1 MDGWTEGRNDGW
13 SDGRVVGRSG
23 VLARLTSD
31 HPTLRPSDPRSIL
44 QRGLDRSDPVRSRI
58 LTLGVVSLLAASPA
72 VAQNNPDLAL
82 TPAERDSILAD
93 YDNIFPLLGRKA
105 IERGIRLPR
114 PLGINLIA
122 FWAQQDIE
130 ISELGLSTGDNPTV
144 PIDGIEFGSNKS
156 SAFTTNVRAEL
167 WVLPFLN
174 VYALAG
180 VAAAKMEVEL
190 TEPIPFT
197 SKVDQ
202 DGEYGGFGITGAF
215 GIRRFFT
222 IADVNRTWTDLEKLS
237 EPVQSRVFSLRV
249 GRAFPVGGKKRL
261 GVWAGTMNVNFASE
275 TSGSIALA
283 EAIPPE
289 TVDQIR
295 DRLENIENQEWYQNL
310 TPVQQAVVNQI
321 VDRLLAGDASD
332 VIVNYSLQKKPA
344 TAWNLLL
351 GANLDFND
359 RWSVRT
365 EVGLIGRYSVLL
377 GGVYRLDL

>member
-1 MDGWTEGRNDGW
+1 M
-13 SDGRVVGRSG
+13 
-23 VLARLTSD
+23 LARL
-31 HPTLRPSDPRSIL
+31 LAL
-44 QRGLDRSDPVRSRI
+44 A
-58 LTLGVVSLLAASPA
+58 LGITLLAASPGA
-72 VAQNNPDLAL
+72 AQNPDLAL
-82 TPAERDSILAD
+82 TPTERDSILAT
-93 YDNIFPLLGRKA
+93 YDNIFPFLGRKA
-105 IERGIRLPR
+105 IERGFRLPR

-122 FWAQQDIE
+122 FWAVQDIE

-144 PIDGIEFGSNKS
+144 PIDGIEFGDNKS
-156 SAFTTNVRAEL
+156 SAFTSNVRAEL

-180 VAAAKMEVEL
+180 LAAAKMEVTL

-197 SKVDQ
+197 SNVDQ
-202 DGEYGGFGITGAF
+202 NGKYGGFGLTGAF
-215 GIRRFFT
+215 GIKRFFA
-222 IADVNRTWTDLEKLS
+222 IADVNWTWTDLEKLS
-237 EPVQSRVFSLRV
+237 EPVQSRIFSLRF
-249 GRAFPVGGKKRL
+249 GRAFPVGGRKRL
-261 GVWAGTMNVNFASE
+261 GVWAGTMNVDFASE
-275 TSGSIALA
+275 TNGSIELS

-295 DRLENIENQEWYQNL
+295 DRLENIENQEWYQDLNL
-310 TPVQQAVVNQI
+310 AQQAVVNEI

-344 TAWNLLL
+344 TSWNLLL